1 MNIAATDGT
10 VWRAS
15 FRHEG
20 AEEPAVPES
29 VEDETLSVATFEIED
44 EAGTLIG
51 WQVDLLF
58 GERPDA
64 KALAKLFGAEVT
76 VEEVP
81 PEDWVKSASLRSPPV
96 RAGRFWVHGSHVE
109 ELPPPGSVAIQID
122 AGLAFGSGD
131 HATTRLCLQALDD
144 LARTRRLRQ
153 VLDLGCGSAV
163 LAIAAAK
170 LWPCAI
176 VAADNDPIAVR
187 VAAENVSLNGVARQV
202 TCTLSDGYRAGIIRR
217 RRPFDLVLANILAD
231 PLIELAPRLRAHL
244 APGGTAILSGLLDRQ
259 AEAVAAAHHAVGLR
273 LVGTGQEGPWMA
285 LVFRLPALRA
295 RRPAPVPTGR
305 LAPAFCLG

>member
-1 MNIAATDGT
+1 MTTEGT

-15 FRHEG
+15 YRHEG
-20 AEEPAVPES
+20 ADPPLLPEVVDDATLAV
-29 VEDETLSVATFEIED
+29 TTFEIED
-44 EAGTLIG
+44 ASGALVA

-64 KALAKLFGAEVT
+64 HELAGLLGAEVRI
-76 VEEVP
+76 EDVP
-81 PEDWVKSASLRSPPV
+81 PEDWVKNASLRSPPV
-96 RAGRFWVHGSHVE
+96 RAGRFWVHGSHIE
-109 ELPPPGSVAIQID
+109 DEPPPDTFAIQID

-131 HATTRLCLQALDD
+131 HATTRLCLRALDH

-163 LAIAAAK
+163 LSIAAAK
-170 LWPCAI
+170 LWPCAVI
-176 VAADNDPIAVR
+176 AADNDPIAVR
-187 VAAENVSLNGVARQV
+187 VAAENVALNGVAGRIV
-202 TCTLSDGYRAGIIRR
+202 CAVSDGYRAGIIRR

-259 AEAVAAAHHAVGLR
+259 ADAVIAAHHAVGLR
-273 LVGTGQEGPWMA
+273 LVDRGQEGPWMA
-285 LVFRLPALRA
+285 LVFRLPPVRA
-295 RRPAPVPTGR
+295 RRPALLPTGR
-305 LAPAFCLG
+305 LAPPLRLT